1 MSTNTYD
8 ELQVQIVG
16 TNTPSVTFDSIPQNY
31 TDLILVS
38 HTGYTNTNV
47 GQGLSLRF
55 NGDAGSNYSV
65 TVAESDG
72 SSASAY
78 RGTSQTGGGFC
89 APSNGNQS
97 FLTPVTTHIFNY
109 TNTTTFKNW
118 LSRNSGPTFVNG
130 YAGVWRATPAAI
142 TSISIVATGSSGNIR
157 AGSTFSLYGIR
168 AWAPE
173 VSPKASGGYVSQDS
187 TYWYHAFPFSGAF
200 VPSQSLTADVL
211 VIAGG
216 GGSAH
221 AGGGAGGLCFYA
233 SQSLTTTNYAITIGG
248 GGTRGS
254 NPNTGGGQGT
264 NSQFAALTAAV
275 GGGGGAAYAS
285 TATTINGGNGG
296 SGGGGS
302 ARDTNSTGAG
312 GSPTSGQGF
321 AGGSASFALSPGA
334 VSGGG
339 GGGAGGAG
347 GEASN
352 ATSTNGNGGIGS
364 SAYSSWGA
372 ATNFG
377 ENVAGTYYFA
387 GGGRGNRNFLYGTPG
402 FGAAGM
408 NRGGGAN
415 ADSAGGS
422 GIVIVRYAK

>member
-1 MSTNTYD
+1 MSTNTYVAI
-8 ELQVQIVG
+8 ESRTL
-16 TNTPSVTFDSIPQNY
+16 TTTTPSVTFTSIPQTY
-31 TDLILVS
+31 TDLVLVV
-38 HTGYTNTNV
+38 TGANTGSEQGIATQVGNDSVDTGANYGVVYMLGSGTGTGSAGGFVNNTNIT
-47 GQGLSLRF
+47 
-55 NGDAGSNYSV
+55 AGRMDGNPSVSIINYMNYS
-65 TVAESDG
+65 
-72 SSASAY
+72 
-78 RGTSQTGGGFC
+78 
-89 APSNGNQS
+89 
-97 FLTPVTTHIFNY
+97 
-109 TNTTTFKNW
+109 NTTTFKSV
-118 LSRNSGPTFVNG
+118 LSRGNNG
-130 YAGVWRATPAAI
+130 TYAIMHEGTWRNTAAI
-142 TSISIVATGSSGNIR
+142 NTISVFNLSSVSFA
-157 AGSTFSLYGIR
+157 AGCTFTLYGIK
-168 AWAPE
+168 AWVPE

-233 SQSLTTTNYAITIGG
+233 SQSLTTTNYAITVGG

-254 NPNTGGGQGT
+254 NPDTRGGQGT

-285 TATTINGGNGG
+285 SSITLTGGNGG